1 MLFRSAIMKN
11 DYRFGGF
18 VASIAAGLLFAN
30 TAIAHEAGTAND
42 SYVGAAGG
50 GGHYITDSSGNCV
63 RTGSWVV
70 EDMTVD
76 CGAEPVAEAPP
87 APPPP
92 AAPTY
97 ESMNLNASALFDFD
111 KATLKP
117 EGKASLDA
125 VGDKIQSKGA
135 TVVDVDV
142 IGHTD
147 SIGTEEYNQQLSL
160 RRATSVKD
168 YIVSKGVDASIIDV
182 SGKGESQPVADN
194 STKEGRAQNR
204 RVEVRIGVKAPK

>member
-1 MLFRSAIMKN
+1 MKN

-30 TAIAHEAGTAND
+30 TAIAHEAGIAND

>member
-1 MLFRSAIMKN
+1 MKN

-30 TAIAHEAGTAND
+30 TAIAHEAGIAND
-42 SYVGAAGG
+42 SYVGAA

-111 KATLKP
+111 SDVLKP
-117 EGKASLDA
+117 EGQAALDA

-135 TVVDVDV
+135 SVVDVDV

-147 SIGTEEYNQQLSL
+147 SIGSEEYNQQLSL

>member
-1 MLFRSAIMKN
+1 MKN

-30 TAIAHEAGTAND
+30 TAIAHEAGKAND

-50 GGHYITDSSGNCV
+50 SGHYITDSSGNCV
-63 RTGSWVV
+63 RTGSWTA

-76 CGAEPVAEAPP
+76 CGAEPPKAAEAPP

-92 AAPTY
+92 AAPSY
-97 ESMNLNASALFDFD
+97 ESLSLSANALFDFD
-111 KATLKP
+111 SAVLKS
-117 EGKASLDA
+117 EGKQALDA
-125 VGDKIQSKGA
+125 VGDKIQNKGA
-135 TVVDVDV
+135 SVVDVDV

-147 SIGTEEYNQQLSL
+147 SVGSDEYNQQLSL

-168 YIVSKGVDASIIDV
+168 YLVSKGVDPSIIDV

-194 STKEGRAQNR
+194 GSAEGRAQNR

>member
-1 MLFRSAIMKN
+1 MKN
-11 DYRFGGF
+11 DYRIGGF

-30 TAIAHEAGTAND
+30 TAFAHQAGIAND

-63 RTGSWVV
+63 RTGSWKV

-76 CGAEPVAEAPP
+76 CGAEPPKVATP

-92 AAPTY
+92 AAPSY
-97 ESMNLNASALFDFD
+97 ESMSLSASALFDFD
-111 KATLKP
+111 KAVLKP
-117 EGKASLDA
+117 EGKQALDE
-125 VGDKIQSKGA
+125 VGDKITSKGA
-135 TVVDVDV
+135 TVVDIDV
-142 IGHTD
+142 VGHTD
-147 SIGTEEYNQQLSL
+147 SIGTEEYNQALSL

-168 YIVSKGVDASIIDV
+168 YIVSKGVDPSIIDV
-182 SGKGESQPVADN
+182 SGKGESEPVADN

-204 RVEVRIGVKAPK
+204 RVEVKIGVKAPQ

>member
-1 MLFRSAIMKN
+1 MKN

-76 CGAEPVAEAPP
+76 CGAEPPKAEAPP

-97 ESMNLNASALFDFD
+97 ESMNLNANALFDFD
-111 KATLKP
+111 SDVLKD
-117 EGKASLDA
+117 EGKAALDA

-135 TVVDVDV
+135 SVVDVDV

-147 SIGTEEYNQQLSL
+147 SIGSEEYNQQLSL

-168 YIVSKGVDASIIDV
+168 YIVTKGVDASIIDV

>member
-1 MLFRSAIMKN
+1 MKN

-147 SIGTEEYNQQLSL
+147 SIGSEEYNQQLSL

>member
-1 MLFRSAIMKN
+1 MKN

-50 GGHYITDSSGNCV
+50 SGHYITDSSGDCV
-63 RTGSWVV
+63 RTGSWNV

-76 CGAEPVAEAPP
+76 CGAEPPKAEAPP

-97 ESMNLNASALFDFD
+97 ESMNLNASALFDFN

-117 EGKASLDA
+117 EGKAALDT

-135 TVVDVDV
+135 TVVDIDV
-142 IGHTD
+142 VGHTD
-147 SIGTEEYNQQLSL
+147 SIGSEEYNQQLSL
-160 RRATSVKD
+160 RRATTVKD
-168 YIVSKGVDASIIDV
+168 YIVTKGVDASIIDV
-182 SGKGESQPVADN
+182 SGQGESQPVADN

>member
-1 MLFRSAIMKN
+1 MKN

>member
-1 MLFRSAIMKN
+1 MKN
-11 DYRFGGF
+11 DYRIGGF

-30 TAIAHEAGTAND
+30 TAIAHEAGIAND

-63 RTGSWVV
+63 RTGSWKA

-76 CGAEPVAEAPP
+76 CGAEPPMAEAPP

-97 ESMNLNASALFDFD
+97 ESMSLNANALFDFD

-117 EGKASLDA
+117 EGKAALDA

-135 TVVDVDV
+135 TVVDIDV
-142 IGHTD
+142 VGHTD
-147 SIGTEEYNQQLSL
+147 SIGSEEYNQALSL

-168 YIVSKGVDASIIDV
+168 YIVSKGVDPSIIDV

>member
-1 MLFRSAIMKN
+1 MKN
-11 DYRFGGF
+11 DYRIGGF

-30 TAIAHEAGTAND
+30 TAFAHQAGIAND

-63 RTGSWVV
+63 RTGSWKV

-76 CGAEPVAEAPP
+76 CGAEPPKVATP

-92 AAPTY
+92 AAPSY
-97 ESMNLNASALFDFD
+97 ESMSLSASALFDFD
-111 KATLKP
+111 KAVLKP
-117 EGKASLDA
+117 EGKQALDE
-125 VGDKIQSKGA
+125 VGDKITSKGA
-135 TVVDVDV
+135 TVVDIDV

-147 SIGTEEYNQQLSL
+147 SIGTEEYNQALSL

-168 YIVSKGVDASIIDV
+168 YIVSKGVDPSIIDV
-182 SGKGESQPVADN
+182 SGKGESEPVADN

-204 RVEVRIGVKAPK
+204 RVEVKIGVKAPQ

>member
-1 MLFRSAIMKN
+1 MKN

-30 TAIAHEAGTAND
+30 TAIAHEAGIAND
-42 SYVGAAGG
+42 SYVGAA

>member
-1 MLFRSAIMKN
+1 MKN

-18 VASIAAGLLFAN
+18 VASIAAGLFFAN
-30 TAIAHEAGTAND
+30 TAIAHEAGIAND
-42 SYVGAAGG
+42 SYSGAAGG
-50 GGHYITDSSGNCV
+50 GGHYITDSSGDCV

-76 CGAEPVAEAPP
+76 CGAEPPMAEAPP

-92 AAPTY
+92 AAPSY
-97 ESMNLNASALFDFD
+97 ETMSLSANALFDFD
-111 KATLKP
+111 KAVLKP
-117 EGKASLDA
+117 EGKQALDA

-135 TVVDVDV
+135 SVVDVDV

-147 SIGTEEYNQQLSL
+147 SIGSEEYNQQLSL
-160 RRATSVKD
+160 RRATTVKD
-168 YIVSKGVDASIIDV
+168 YIVSKGIDASIIDV

-194 STKEGRAQNR
+194 STNEGRAQNR
-204 RVEVRIGVKAPK
+204 RVDVSIGVKAPK

>member
-1 MLFRSAIMKN
+1 MKN

-97 ESMNLNASALFDFD
+97 ESMSLSANALFDFD
-111 KATLKP
+111 NAVLKP
-117 EGKASLDA
+117 EGKAALDA

>member
-1 MLFRSAIMKN
+1 MKN
-11 DYRFGGF
+11 DYRIGGF

-30 TAIAHEAGTAND
+30 TAIAHEAGIAND

-63 RTGSWVV
+63 RTGSWKV

-76 CGAEPVAEAPP
+76 CGAEPPMAEAPP

-97 ESMNLNASALFDFD
+97 ESMNLNASALFDFN

-117 EGKASLDA
+117 EGKAALDD

-135 TVVDVDV
+135 TVVDIDV
-142 IGHTD
+142 VGHTD
-147 SIGTEEYNQQLSL
+147 SIGSEEYNQGLSL

-168 YIVSKGVDASIIDV
+168 YIVSKGVDPSIIDV

>member
-1 MLFRSAIMKN
+1 MKN

-30 TAIAHEAGTAND
+30 TAIAHEAGKAND

-50 GGHYITDSSGNCV
+50 SGHYITDSSGNCV
-63 RTGSWVV
+63 RTGSWTA
-70 EDMTVD
+70 EDKTVD
-76 CGAEPVAEAPP
+76 CGAEPVKAEAPP

-97 ESMNLNASALFDFD
+97 EKLSVSASALFDFD
-111 KATLKP
+111 SAVLKP
-117 EGKASLDA
+117 EGKQALDA
-125 VGDKIQSKGA
+125 VGDKIRSKGA
-135 TVVDVDV
+135 SVVDVDV

-147 SIGTEEYNQQLSL
+147 SIGSEEYNQQLSL

-168 YIVSKGVDASIIDV
+168 YIVSKGVDAGIIDV
-182 SGKGESQPVADN
+182 SGMGESQPVADN
-194 STKEGRAQNR
+194 STAEGRAQNR
-204 RVEVRIGVKAPK
+204 RVDVNIGVKAPK

>member
-1 MLFRSAIMKN
+1 MKN

-63 RTGSWVV
+63 RTSSWVV

-76 CGAEPVAEAPP
+76 CGAEPPKAEAPP

-97 ESMNLNASALFDFD
+97 ESMNLNANALFDFD
-111 KATLKP
+111 SDVLKD
-117 EGKASLDA
+117 EGKAALDA

-135 TVVDVDV
+135 SVVDVDV

-147 SIGTEEYNQQLSL
+147 SIGSEEYNQQLSL

-168 YIVSKGVDASIIDV
+168 YIVTKGVDASIIDV

>member
-1 MLFRSAIMKN
+1 MKN
-11 DYRFGGF
+11 DYRIGGF

-30 TAIAHEAGTAND
+30 TAFAHEAGIAND

-63 RTGSWVV
+63 RTGSWKV

-76 CGAEPVAEAPP
+76 CGAEPVKVATP

-92 AAPTY
+92 AAPSY
-97 ESMNLNASALFDFD
+97 ESMSLSASALFDFD
-111 KATLKP
+111 KSVLKP
-117 EGKASLDA
+117 AGKQALDE

-135 TVVDVDV
+135 TVVDIDV
-142 IGHTD
+142 VGHTD
-147 SIGTEEYNQQLSL
+147 SIGTEEYNQALSL

-168 YIVSKGVDASIIDV
+168 YLVSKGVDPSIIDV
-182 SGKGESQPVADN
+182 SGKGETQPVADN

-204 RVEVRIGVKAPK
+204 RVDVSIGVKAPK

>member
-1 MLFRSAIMKN
+1 MKN

-63 RTGSWVV
+63 RTSSWVV

-76 CGAEPVAEAPP
+76 CGAEPPKAEAPP

-97 ESMNLNASALFDFD
+97 ESMNLNANALFDFD
-111 KATLKP
+111 SDVLKDG
-117 EGKASLDA
+117 GKAALDA

-135 TVVDVDV
+135 SVVDVDV
-142 IGHTD
+142 IGDTD
-147 SIGTEEYNQQLSL
+147 SIGSEEYNQQLSL

-168 YIVSKGVDASIIDV
+168 YIVTKGVDASIIDV

>member
-1 MLFRSAIMKN
+1 MKN

-30 TAIAHEAGTAND
+30 TAIAHEAGKAND

-63 RTGSWVV
+63 RTGSWKV

-76 CGAEPVAEAPP
+76 CGAEPPKVVKAPP

-92 AAPTY
+92 AAPSY
-97 ESMNLNASALFDFD
+97 ESLSLSANALFDFD
-111 KATLKP
+111 SAKLKP
-117 EGKASLDA
+117 EGMQALDA

-135 TVVDVDV
+135 SVVDVDV

-147 SIGTEEYNQQLSL
+147 SIGSEEYNQQLSL

-168 YIVSKGVDASIIDV
+168 YIVTKGVDPSIIDV

>member
-1 MLFRSAIMKN
+1 MKN

-147 SIGTEEYNQQLSL
+147 SIGTEEYNQALSL

-168 YIVSKGVDASIIDV
+168 YILTKGVDASIIDV
-182 SGKGESQPVADN
+182 SGKGESEPVADN

>member
-1 MLFRSAIMKN
+1 MKN
-11 DYRFGGF
+11 DYRIGGF

-30 TAIAHEAGTAND
+30 TAIAHEAGKAND

-63 RTGSWVV
+63 RTGSWKV

-76 CGAEPVAEAPP
+76 CGAEPPKVVKAPP

-92 AAPTY
+92 AAPSY
-97 ESMNLNASALFDFD
+97 ESLSLSANALFDFD
-111 KATLKP
+111 SAKLKP
-117 EGKASLDA
+117 EGMQALDA

-135 TVVDVDV
+135 SVVDVDV

-147 SIGTEEYNQQLSL
+147 SIGSEEYNQQLSL

-168 YIVSKGVDASIIDV
+168 YIVTKGVDPSIIDV

-194 STKEGRAQNR
+194 STKAGRAQNR
-204 RVEVRIGVKAPK
+204 RVDVRIGVKAKKM

>member
-1 MLFRSAIMKN
+1 MKN
-11 DYRFGGF
+11 DYRIGGF

-30 TAIAHEAGTAND
+30 TAIAHEAGIAND

-63 RTGSWVV
+63 RTGSWKV

-76 CGAEPVAEAPP
+76 CGAEPPKAEAPP

-97 ESMNLNASALFDFD
+97 ESMSLNANALFDFD

-117 EGKASLDA
+117 EGKAALDA

-135 TVVDVDV
+135 TVVDIDV
-142 IGHTD
+142 VGHTD
-147 SIGTEEYNQQLSL
+147 SIGSEEYNQALSL

-168 YIVSKGVDASIIDV
+168 YIVSKGVDPSIIDV